1 MKKYWKEISLATI
14 FAVIIVPLIIAL
26 VMSVRL
32 ICTDTSNEWI
42 GFWGSYIGAILS
54 AGIAIYVMKET
65 IKIESEIRDVEESG
79 RFLNTLIEKST
90 AITKNNK
97 YMMAEV
103 KFEKEESVI
112 IKYHN
117 DKQTFLE
124 KCVELNQSLDEFS
137 LFLLIAAQTSKY
149 KNIENVQEAFSDY
162 SEVCGRIVNTLSGAK
177 AGDEESIYNNIKIMN
192 AVQIDFNKAV
202 KDFIIINTINKGKS
216 S

>member
-14 FAVIIVPLIIAL
+14 FAVVIVPLIIAL
-26 VMSVRL
+26 AMSVRL

-65 IKIESEIRDVEESG
+65 IKIESEVRDVEESG

-97 YMMAEV
+97 YMMAEA

-124 KCVELNQSLDEFS
+124 KCIELNQSLDEFY

-149 KNIENVQEAFSDY
+149 KNIEKVQRAFNDY
-162 SEVCGRIVNTLSGAK
+162 SEVCGKIVNILSRAE
-177 AGDEESIYNNIKIMN
+177 AGDEESIYCNIMIMK
-192 AVQIDFNKAV
+192 AVQIAFNKAV
-202 KDFIIINTINKGKS
+202 KDFIILNTIK
-216 S
+216 